1 MYKPNDNSAMPAH
14 ESGEPTSAKT
24 ERLHKAARPDR
35 SHSLKSTPV
44 HALDKFDLKILSI
57 LQKNADISMNELGK
71 RVGLSHTPCWR
82 RVKQLEDQGFINKRV
97 ALLNPNS
104 LDLHVNVH
112 AYITIRSHDQA
123 SLDAFEAAIQNVEEA
138 IECYS
143 TTGDKDYILR
153 LLVKDVET
161 YERLLKD
168 KLVHLPNVA
177 SVNSAFALKQVKYTT
192 EIPVKDYL
200 TVPAT

>member
-1 MYKPNDNSAMPAH
+1 MYKPNDNSASSPHDSSEA
-14 ESGEPTSAKT
+14 GSAKA
-24 ERLHKAARPDR
+24 ERPVRASKQER
-35 SHSLKSTPV
+35 SHVLKPPPM
-44 HALDKFDLKILSI
+44 HALDKFDLKILGI
-57 LQKNADISMNELGK
+57 LQKSADISMNELGQ

-82 RVKQLEDQGFINKRV
+82 RVKQLEDQGYIQKRV
-97 ALLNPNS
+97 ALLNPGS

-112 AYITIRSHDQA
+112 AYITIKSHDKA
-123 SLDAFEAAIQNVEEA
+123 SLDAFEAAIQGVEEV

-143 TTGDKDYILR
+143 TTGEKDYILR

-161 YERLLKD
+161 YESLLKN
-168 KLVHLPNVA
+168 KLVHLPNVG

-200 TVPAT
+200 KVTGA